1 MDQWINCKGS
11 DCTLIKGFWIS
22 YGMSRFRTT
31 TGVEHCTGLAWCQ
44 VFWLDVLMYP
54 HEIWLDPK
62 YGATLYELVSSFTNG
77 YGLLAA
83 YAMESQQCLYAIK
96 PKMHFYPH
104 ILLDIK
110 QQLDNKCIA
119 ILSPVIFDCQQDED
133 QIGRLCKLSRQV
145 DSRVLMR
152 RTLEF
157 YLVTSSILC
166 RRHLKR
172 CRWGPHCRATPVGSN
187 A

>member
-1 MDQWINCKGS
+1 MECQDSEQRRVLSI
-11 DCTLIKGFWIS
+11 
-22 YGMSRFRTT
+22 
-31 TGVEHCTGLAWCQ
+31 VLAWFG
-44 VFWLDVLMYP
+44 VKFFDLMYA
-54 HEIWLDPK
+54 HEMWLDPK
-62 YGATLYELVSSFTNG
+62 YGATLYELGSSFTNG

-83 YAMESQQCLYAIK
+83 YVMKSQQCLYAIK

-110 QQLDNKCIA
+110 RQLDNKCSA

-145 DSRVLMR
+145 DARVLVR

-157 YLVTSSILC
+157 YLVTSSILS

-172 CRWGPHCRATPVGSN
+172 FR
-187 A
+187 